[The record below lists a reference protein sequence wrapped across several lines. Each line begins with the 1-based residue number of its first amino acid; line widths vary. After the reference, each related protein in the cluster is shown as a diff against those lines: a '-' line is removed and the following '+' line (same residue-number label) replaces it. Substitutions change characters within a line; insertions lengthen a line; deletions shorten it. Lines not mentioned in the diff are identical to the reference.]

1 MENSPQNE
9 LAATSNAGG
18 LVPTLARAT
27 LPPAE
32 SSEIGPLGVIHGLRT
47 NQNLGEKVLHQ
58 IEVAI
63 EATTAVWDAGSKS
76 FVDRPDFKTRLAAC
90 ELYLAHTV
98 GLPVQ
103 RSENLNLNAQAKP
116 ALEEVCLNSPA
127 ALDAMRR
134 VLDKAERAGSQA
146 SVFLKSAVAVGEAAG
161 HNGQQ

>member
-76 FVDRPDFKTRLAAC
+76 FVDRPDYKTRLAAC

-116 ALEEVCLNSPA
+116 ALGEVWLNTPA
-127 ALDAMRR
+127 AL
-134 VLDKAERAGSQA
+134 
-146 SVFLKSAVAVGEAAG
+146 EAARRMVAKA
-161 HNGQQ
+161 QREADRRPVRAQ